1 MELVRAGYFPGRN
14 QTLKLLAATKSLVAF
29 AKANKYTLARKTI
42 TKKSLNWVSGEYP
55 ELKTKGYDTFV
66 IGSWLASLVEARDCG
81 IPDLSTALW
90 ASNNVLTLLAEVEG
104 LVPHPTRIPPVGSGD
119 LHLLKVALLGASF
132 FLNLSVVPVSGNPK
146 QI

>member
-1 MELVRAGYFPGRN
+1 MVHPDLLHIWHLGTGRDFLASALVELVRAGYFPGRN

-90 ASNNVLTLLAEVEG
+90 ASNNVLTLLAKSKGWFLTPQEYHQLGVE
-104 LVPHPTRIPPVGSGD
+104 TCTC
-119 LHLLKVALLGASF
+119 
-132 FLNLSVVPVSGNPK
+132 
-146 QI
+146 